1 MVNLKRPIQVKF
13 RVSATELEQIR
24 ERMKECNIKNQA
36 RYLRLMAL
44 NGCIIKPDYSEIK
57 EMNYELHKIGVN
69 INQIAKKINTNGN
82 IHTEEINQLKEM
94 MDAIWQSQKYI
105 LSDEP

>member
-1 MVNLKRPIQVKF
+1 MENLKRPIQILF
-13 RVSATELEQIR
+13 RVSATEQEQIR
-24 ERMKECNIKNQA
+24 ERMKECNLRNQA

-69 INQIAKKINTNGN
+69 INQIAKKVNESGHISSG
-82 IHTEEINQLKEM
+82 EINQLKEM